1 MVFLQ
6 GKDFPAEC
14 RFFMRRKACDGR
26 SADEQGP
33 DRRQGGQ
40 DGSHKRFLKGSV
52 VCVREDGGIG
62 VL

>member
-1 MVFLQ
+1 MPFFYAAPEEAGRRRA
-6 GKDFPAEC
+6 GKRARP
-14 RFFMRRKACDGR
+14 
-26 SADEQGP
+26 
-33 DRRQGGQ
+33 GGQ